1 MTRATLAAFLAF
13 ASTLAAATAQAEPVV
28 WRFDFPESA
37 TSAYTFGYFGDD
49 QGPFTGRIVGT
60 TLVIHYT
67 TEDAQDAAEFYYTFD
82 VPTLDG
88 AETHIHVEGADQG
101 WSGQGTFDYVIEN
114 TDRFNG
120 TIREGRFGTEMAG
133 GGAFTDSYIEFTVD
147 AEPRDPVFADGFESI
162 E

>member
-1 MTRATLAAFLAF
+1 MLRASLAAGLALAF
-13 ASTLAAATAQAEPVV
+13 AASSAHAEILVRRV
-28 WRFDFPESA
+28 DFPETASYA
-37 TSAYTFGYFGDD
+37 FTFGYFGDEN
-49 QGPFTGRIVGT
+49 GPITGRIIGT

-67 TEDAQDAAEFYYTFD
+67 TEGTQDAADFYYTFD
-82 VPTLDG
+82 VPVLD
-88 AETHIHVEGADQG
+88 APETQVRLEGVDLG

-133 GGAFTDSYIEFTVD
+133 GGRFTDSYIEFTVD
-147 AEPRDPVFADGFESI
+147 ADVRDPIFADDFEAV